1 MIDAIFF
8 VVALIGLAAGGILVA
23 RNPTFWV
30 GLAIVVWVKLKPI
43 LFKRMPKE
51 DEDKINA
58 AIRRG
63 EETGKLWL
71 DLKRKRQKQNR
82 SST

>member
-1 MIDAIFF
+1 MIDAVFF
-8 VVALIGLAAGGILVA
+8 AVALIGLAAGGFLVA

-30 GLAIVVWVKLKPI
+30 GLAMVVWVRLRPI

-63 EETGKLWL
+63 EETTKLWMEL
-71 DLKRKRQKQNR
+71 RRKRQRKR